1 MVGGQSATGASS
13 TCLWGIGVP
22 SARRATET
30 LASASELGPYRL
42 IRSLG
47 RGGMAEVFLAVHRHL
62 GQVRAVKVL
71 LPDATATDL
80 ALRLITEARAMSR
93 LRHRAIVEVYECDTL
108 PSHGAFMAMEH
119 LAGESVSEWLR
130 RCGSLEQH
138 PTLAAALVGVVADAL
153 AYAHEHGIVHRD
165 IKPGNLFVVP
175 DPVGGGR
182 FRVKV
187 LDFGIAKLL
196 GEEPLVATRMGSVV
210 GTPFYLP
217 PEGWYTGGNIDA
229 RTDIYSLGC
238 VFFELLSGRPPFL
251 GDDSFQLMNAHL
263 NQAAPSLTALS
274 PTVPTELAQL
284 VARMLAKDPGDRPD
298 SMVEVVRALEA
309 FLGCGRE
316 RFAERLLAPAELAIE
331 TGEGVEGPAEL
342 APAHRP
348 RNSATLVGEVVAL
361 PARRGRLS
369 ARELRIL
376 VGASLFSLMA
386 GIAALGP
393 ALFRS
398 RGPVPALPPA
408 TSAAPPVPPP
418 VQAAEPVPASPL
430 SPGDSLVSAAPGAQ
444 PAAPAPRSQRRA
456 RTAEPARTQAY
467 QGLNHYLP
475 VED

>member
-1 MVGGQSATGASS
+1 
-13 TCLWGIGVP
+13 
-22 SARRATET
+22 
-30 LASASELGPYRL
+30 
-42 IRSLG
+42 
-47 RGGMAEVFLAVHRHL
+47 MAEVFLAVHRHL

-71 LPDATATDL
+71 LPDATDTDL

-119 LAGESVSEWLR
+119 LAGETVSGWLR

-153 AYAHEHGIVHRD
+153 AYAHGHGIVHRD
-165 IKPGNLFVVP
+165 IKPDNLFVVP
-175 DPVGGGR
+175 DPAGGGR

-196 GEEPLVATRMGSVV
+196 GEKPLIATRMGSVV

-217 PEGWYTGGNIDA
+217 PEGWCTGGNIDA

-251 GDDSFQLMNAHL
+251 GEDSFQLMNAHF
-263 NQAAPSLTALS
+263 NQAAPSLAALS
-274 PTVPTELAQL
+274 PTVPAELAQL
-284 VARMLAKDPGDRPD
+284 VSRMLAKDPGDRPE
-298 SMVEVVRALEA
+298 SMVEVVGALEA
-309 FLGCGRE
+309 FLDCGRE
-316 RFAERLLAPAELAIE
+316 RFAERLHAPAELVIE
-331 TGEGVEGPAEL
+331 AAGGEEDPAEL
-342 APAHRP
+342 AHLP
-348 RNSATLVGEVVAL
+348 RNSATLVGEVA
-361 PARRGRLS
+361 PRHARRGGLS

-386 GIAALGP
+386 GIVALGP
-393 ALFRS
+393 ALFGS
-398 RGPVPALPPA
+398 RGPVPAVPTA
-408 TSAAPPVPPP
+408 ASSAPTLPPP
-418 VQAAEPVPASPL
+418 VQAADSAPASP
-430 SPGDSLVSAAPGAQ
+430 PFRDDSLASAVPGAP
-444 PAAPAPRSQRRA
+444 PAAPAPRSRRRA